1 MRRKAVSSSV
11 VASVGYDADSRTLEV
26 EFHSG
31 EVYRYLDV
39 PEFDVARLLRAE
51 SLGRFLNEWI
61 KPRYEFAYVQ
71 RR

>member
-11 VASVGYDADSRTLEV
+11 VASVGYDAESWTLEV

-39 PEFDVARLLRAE
+39 PEFDVARLMRAD
-51 SLGRFLNEWI
+51 SMGRFLNDWI
-61 KPRYEFAYVQ
+61 KPRYKFVYLP
-71 RR
+71 R